1 MDKGRRQ
8 VLISISKAAALAAS
22 YGSVQ
27 LGLQPAIGGETVAT
41 RQKAADLVGSDRV
54 LVIAHR
60 GDSGSHPENT
70 IPAFQS
76 AVKIGSD
83 LVELDYVHT
92 SEGTPLVIH
101 DKTLDRTTDAVSQ
114 WGGKNIKVSKKK
126 LAELETL
133 DAGSWFD
140 QQFAGTR
147 LPTLEQA
154 IDVIQEGSTTLIER
168 KGGDAK
174 TCVDLLEKK
183 NLIDQVVVQS
193 FDWNYLRD
201 CRKNSPTLVLGA
213 LGFDKVTP
221 RKLKEIASMDV
232 QAVGWSHGDM
242 DARWIEEFHK
252 HGLQTWVYTVDD
264 LDRVDELVDAGIDG
278 IITNRPALVK
288 AHLAARQQA

>member
-8 VLISISKAAALAAS
+8 VLISLSKTAALAGS
-22 YGSVQ
+22 CGSVL
-27 LGLQPAIGGETVAT
+27 LGRKFVFGGDLVVN
-41 RQKAADLVGSDRV
+41 RQKAADLVRSDRV

-92 SEGTPLVIH
+92 SEGIPLVIH

-147 LPTLEQA
+147 LPTLDEA
-154 IDVIQEGSTTLIER
+154 LEVIQEGSTTLIER

-174 TCVDLLEKK
+174 TCVELLEKK
-183 NLIDQVVVQS
+183 NILDQVVVQS

-201 CRKNSPTLVLGA
+201 CRKHSPTLVLGA
-213 LGFDKVTP
+213 LGFEEITPKKVE
-221 RKLKEIASMDV
+221 EIASMDV
-232 QAVGWSHGDM
+232 QAVGWSHADM
-242 DARWIEEFHK
+242 DARWIDEFHK
-252 HGLQTWVYTVDD
+252 RGLQTWVYTVDD

-278 IITNRPALVK
+278 IITNEPALVK